1 MIAAVGQTNS
11 DATTPEQDAF
21 MILVSGGTLCE
32 GMVPLLLSRARR
44 AWVSRSDKHV
54 AHLDLGDLSVPP
66 NLVAE
71 VRPLPRLHEPVE
83 PPKFAILVA
92 GDWSQS
98 GKRAV
103 AQLLTEIGHAIAN
116 DKPFVL
122 EPLQKFDEH
131 TCRLAQVTNSDGSR
145 WVGWALI
152 GDATDDEAAGLCRVS
167 VAAIVLEEDARD
179 FASQPNPDN
188 VLCIP
193 TVVLRPTELPF
204 GTNLP
209 DPIDPAKE
217 TCVVAHQGK
226 NFVLILHGEEAFE
239 AQHGDLVFRN
249 VTMKGL
255 NGNSLLGVYE
265 DEDGPSGGSAS

>member
-1 MIAAVGQTNS
+1 MIDYAGQANT
-11 DATTPEQDAF
+11 DTTAPEQESF

-32 GMVPLLLSRARR
+32 GMVPLLLSRARK
-44 AWVSRSDKHV
+44 AWAARTDKHV

-98 GKRAV
+98 GRRAV
-103 AQLLTEIGHAIAN
+103 AQLMTEIGHAIAN
-116 DKPFVL
+116 NKPFVI

-152 GDATDDEAAGLCRVS
+152 GDAKHDDDAGLSKVS
-167 VAAIVLEEDARD
+167 VAAIVFEEDARE
-179 FASQPNPDN
+179 FIGQPNPDN
-188 VLCIP
+188 VICIP

-204 GTNLP
+204 GTHLP
-209 DPIDPAKE
+209 DPIDPEKE
-217 TCVVAHQGK
+217 ATVVSYQGK
-226 NFVLILHGEEAFE
+226 NFVLILHGEATFE
-239 AQHGDLVFRN
+239 AQPGDLVFRN

-265 DEDGPSGGSAS
+265 DDDGSRERSES